1 MEWYEILIGILL
13 VITSIAIVILVL
25 MQQSRRAG
33 LSGAISGGAETFFGK
48 SKAKRWDAVL
58 NKVTTIVAVCFALLV
73 IVVYVIQPNT
83 ATDPDDVFDDLA
95 GLDQGDVTTVA
106 PVEGTTAED
115 VEDTTAEAVE
125 DTTAAEVEETTEAEV
140 EDETVEE

>member
-48 SKAKRWDAVL
+48 NKSNSVEAKLSKLTKILGV
-58 NKVTTIVAVCFALLV
+58 VFFVVALFCTFLL
-73 IVVYVIQPNT
+73 
-83 ATDPDDVFDDLA
+83 AFMFSR
-95 GLDQGDVTTVA
+95 
-106 PVEGTTAED
+106 
-115 VEDTTAEAVE
+115 
-125 DTTAAEVEETTEAEV
+125 
-140 EDETVEE
+140 

>member
-48 SKAKRWDAVL
+48 NKSNSVEAKLSRFTKILGV
-58 NKVTTIVAVCFALLV
+58 VFFVVALFCTFLLAFMV
-73 IVVYVIQPNT
+73 SR
-83 ATDPDDVFDDLA
+83 
-95 GLDQGDVTTVA
+95 
-106 PVEGTTAED
+106 
-115 VEDTTAEAVE
+115 
-125 DTTAAEVEETTEAEV
+125 
-140 EDETVEE
+140 

>member
-48 SKAKRWDAVL
+48 NKSNSVEAKLSKFTKILGV
-58 NKVTTIVAVCFALLV
+58 VFFVVALFCTFLLAFMV
-73 IVVYVIQPNT
+73 SR
-83 ATDPDDVFDDLA
+83 
-95 GLDQGDVTTVA
+95 
-106 PVEGTTAED
+106 
-115 VEDTTAEAVE
+115 
-125 DTTAAEVEETTEAEV
+125 
-140 EDETVEE
+140 

>member
-48 SKAKRWDAVL
+48 NKSNSVEAKLSRFTKILGV
-58 NKVTTIVAVCFALLV
+58 VFFIVSLFCTFLLAFMV
-73 IVVYVIQPNT
+73 SR
-83 ATDPDDVFDDLA
+83 
-95 GLDQGDVTTVA
+95 
-106 PVEGTTAED
+106 
-115 VEDTTAEAVE
+115 
-125 DTTAAEVEETTEAEV
+125 
-140 EDETVEE
+140 

>member
-48 SKAKRWDAVL
+48 NKSNSVEAKLSRLTKILGV
-58 NKVTTIVAVCFALLV
+58 VFFVIALFCTFL
-73 IVVYVIQPNT
+73 
-83 ATDPDDVFDDLA
+83 LA
-95 GLDQGDVTTVA
+95 FMVSR
-106 PVEGTTAED
+106 
-115 VEDTTAEAVE
+115 
-125 DTTAAEVEETTEAEV
+125 
-140 EDETVEE
+140 

>member
-48 SKAKRWDAVL
+48 NKSNSVEAKLSRLTKILGV
-58 NKVTTIVAVCFALLV
+58 VFFVVALVCTFLLAFMV
-73 IVVYVIQPNT
+73 SR
-83 ATDPDDVFDDLA
+83 
-95 GLDQGDVTTVA
+95 
-106 PVEGTTAED
+106 
-115 VEDTTAEAVE
+115 
-125 DTTAAEVEETTEAEV
+125 
-140 EDETVEE
+140 

>member
-48 SKAKRWDAVL
+48 
-58 NKVTTIVAVCFALLV
+58 NK
-73 IVVYVIQPNT
+73 
-83 ATDPDDVFDDLA
+83 
-95 GLDQGDVTTVA
+95 GKS
-106 PVEGTTAED
+106 
-115 VEDTTAEAVE
+115 
-125 DTTAAEVEETTEAEV
+125 TEAKMKKWTWICLAILVVFSIIFYVLQLESLWA
-140 EDETVEE
+140 